1 MIREYRYSSETAD
14 LLTSLS
20 YLSIARLVAN
30 NNPPDFK
37 FAVTAATQ
45 ALDVYTTCLGADSEK
60 AIEAAKSVR
69 AFKKQINK

>member
-1 MIREYRYSSETAD
+1 MLIRA
-14 LLTSLS
+14 S

-30 NNPPDFK
+30 RNSPDFK
-37 FAVTAATQ
+37 FAHTAATQ

-69 AFKKQINK
+69 AFQKQSKK